1 MKRIYEELQQL
12 CLETVRTRKH
22 IAMKHIAME
31 HIAIYVCFIL
41 VMPAPG
47 LSDDTPKDCVA
58 EHVSV
63 QHKHD
68 DIPICPEENITN
80 CPVPPGKLMLTPN
93 GDWLARPCYDRGP
106 SETCQQGHTFP
117 ISPEHVPFYYVWH
130 ILGQHMNKYNCDER
144 RLAIKTHMKT
154 HNVDQ
159 SYSDLMENIR
169 LPELNLLE
177 KVDVHILMLTEKKT
191 LVGLGE
197 KIEQE
202 IATFGLNT
210 SDTDKIKAIAKYHKS
225 ITFIQRVAAILSSI
239 TSIAIS
245 WIILAFTSPV
255 DFFVVNFKVIANLI
269 WVFII
274 PCGFIYIILFDTI
287 FRMKYNL
294 FHLPDWENV
303 FHNLDGKCPGL
314 HAKVKIEMN
323 ATALK
328 EATDEFQRGL
338 MG

>member
-22 IAMKHIAME
+22 IAMKHFAME

-47 LSDDTPKDCVA
+47 LSDDTLNDCVT

-68 DIPICPEENITN
+68 DILICPEENITN

-106 SETCQQGHTFP
+106 SETCQQGDTFP
-117 ISPEHVPFYYVWH
+117 IRPEHVPFYYVWH
-130 ILGQHMNKYNCDER
+130 ILGEHINKYNCNER
-144 RLAIKTHMKT
+144 RFAIKTHMKT
-154 HNVDQ
+154 RNVHQ
-159 SYSDLMENIR
+159 SYSDLMETIR
-169 LPELNLLE
+169 LSELNLLE
-177 KVDVHILMLTEKKT
+177 MVDVHILMLTEKKI

-197 KIEQE
+197 AIEKE

-210 SDTDKIKAIAKYHKS
+210 SDTHKIKALAKYHKS

-239 TSIAIS
+239 TS
-245 WIILAFTSPV
+245 LALSLIKFALTSPV
-255 DFFVVNFKVIANLI
+255 DFFVIHFKVIANLI

-274 PCGFIYIILFDTI
+274 PCGFIYIILFDNI
-287 FRMKYNL
+287 FRIHYKL

-303 FHNLDGKCPGL
+303 CTNLDGKCPCL
-314 HAKVKIEMN
+314 HAKVKAEM
-323 ATALK
+323 TAIDQK
-328 EATDEFQRGL
+328 EATDEFQCDL